1 MSMRWPWQA
10 REDRADSSYTH
21 ALVAA
26 ITANA
31 GGQTM
36 AFPSATAAL
45 EAAAGVV
52 GRAFAAA
59 EVKAPSTMLRA
70 LDPACLSMMG
80 RALIRRG
87 EIVLLI
93 RVDGDRVKLLPAASH
108 DIQGDPDPDSWV
120 YRCTIGGPE
129 RTLTYSGVPASGV
142 IHLQY
147 SRDPEHPWRGAG
159 PLQVAQLG
167 GRLSSETVSALAD
180 ESSTPRGQLLPLPIP
195 GDDPTIELLKGD
207 LKRLRGQL
215 ATVETQQSMAPG
227 AAGSND
233 GWIARRIGADPP
245 AALVQLHEIATREVL
260 AACGVPPVLFS
271 SNPNGTAG
279 REAWRQL
286 LFATVAPLG
295 RLVVAE
301 LAAKLEA
308 DVALD
313 WDELRASDV
322 ASRARA
328 FQSMVSVGMD
338 PGKAAGLSG
347 LMAEAD

>member
-1 MSMRWPWQA
+1 MRWPWQA
-10 REDRADSSYTH
+10 RETRAGSGYTS
-21 ALVAA
+21 ALIEVLAGQASGAA
-26 ITANA
+26 IT
-31 GGQTM
+31 
-36 AFPSATAAL
+36 STASSAL
-45 EAAAGVV
+45 EAATGVV

-59 EVKAPSTMLRA
+59 QVEAPDAMRGA
-70 LDPACLSMMG
+70 LSPACMALIG
-80 RALIRRG
+80 RSLIRRG
-87 EIVLLI
+87 EIVFVI
-93 RVDGDRVKLLPAASH
+93 VVVDGKVKLLPASSH
-108 DIQGDPDPDSWV
+108 DVYGGADPDQWV
-120 YRCTIGGPE
+120 YRVTASGPGE
-129 RTLTYSGVPASGV
+129 LHTFNDLPASGV
-142 IHLQY
+142 VHIAY
-147 SRDPEHPWRGAG
+147 AVDPETPWRGVG
-159 PLQVAQLG
+159 PLQVARMA
-167 GRLSSETVSALAD
+167 GRLSAETAAALAD
-180 ESSTPRGQLLPLPIP
+180 ESSGPRGSLLPLPVP

-207 LKRLRGQL
+207 LKKLKGQL

-227 AAGSND
+227 AAGTND

-328 FQSMVSVGMD
+328 FQSMVSAGMD

>member
-1 MSMRWPWQA
+1 MRWPWQA
-10 REDRADSSYTH
+10 REDRADSSYTD

-31 GGQTM
+31 GGQTT
-36 AFPSATAAL
+36 AFPTATAAL

-59 EVKAPSTMLRA
+59 EVRAPDATRDA
-70 LDPACLSMMG
+70 LSPACLSMIG
-80 RALIRRG
+80 RSLIRRG
-87 EIVLLI
+87 EILFLI
-93 RVDGDRVKLLPAASH
+93 RVDGDRVKLWPAASH
-108 DIQGDPDPDSWV
+108 DLAGGPDPDSWT
-120 YRCTIGGPE
+120 YRLTVGGPE
-129 RTLTYSGVPASGV
+129 RTHTYSDVPASGV

-147 SRDPEHPWRGAG
+147 SRDPERPWRGYG

-167 GRLSSETVSALAD
+167 GRLSSETVAALAD
-180 ESSTPRGQLLPLPIP
+180 ESSGPRGQLLPLPMA
-195 GDDPTIELLKGD
+195 GDDPSVDLLKSD
-207 LKRLRGQL
+207 LKRLKGQL

-245 AALVQLHEIATREVL
+245 TALVQLHEIATREVL
-260 AACGVPPVLFS
+260 ACSGVPPVLFA

-301 LAAKLEA
+301 LALKLEGDISLA
-308 DVALD
+308 
-313 WDELRASDV
+313 WDELRASDI

-328 FQSMVSVGMD
+328 FQSMVGAGMD
-338 PGKAAGLSG
+338 PGKAAGLAG
-347 LMAEAD
+347 LMIEE

>member
-1 MSMRWPWQA
+1 MRWPWQP
-10 REDRADSSYTH
+10 REDRADSSYTD
-21 ALVAA
+21 ALVQA

-31 GGQTM
+31 GGQTT
-36 AFPSATAAL
+36 AFPTATAAL

-59 EVKAPSTMLRA
+59 EVKAPTAMLRA
-70 LDPACLSMMG
+70 LDPACLSMIG

-87 EIVLLI
+87 EVLFLI
-93 RVDGDRVKLLPAASH
+93 RVDGGRVKLLPAASH
-108 DIQGDPDPDSWV
+108 DIEGDPDPESWT
-120 YRCTIGGPE
+120 YRLTVGGPE
-129 RTLTYSGVPASGV
+129 RTHTYDHVPAAGV

-147 SRDPEHPWRGAG
+147 SRDPEHPWRGYG

-167 GRLSSETVSALAD
+167 GRLSSETVAALAD
-180 ESSTPRGQLLPLPIP
+180 ESSGPRGQLLPLPIP
-195 GDDPTIELLKGD
+195 GDDPSVDLLKSD
-207 LKRLRGQL
+207 LKNLRGKL

-233 GWIARRIGADPP
+233 GWIARRIGSNPP
-245 AALVQLHEIATREVL
+245 TALVQLHEIATREVL
-260 AACGVPPVLFS
+260 AASGVPPVLFA

-301 LAAKLEA
+301 LAAKLEGE
-308 DVALD
+308 VSLE
-313 WDELRASDV
+313 WDELRASGHRRPGESV
-322 ASRARA
+322 S
-328 FQSMVSVGMD
+328 SMVGAGMD
-338 PGKAAGLSG
+338 PGKAAALPG
-347 LMAEAD
+347 

>member
-1 MSMRWPWQA
+1 MRWPWQA
-10 REDRADSSYTH
+10 RETRADSSYTD

-31 GGQTM
+31 GGQST
-36 AFPSATAAL
+36 AFPTATAAL

-52 GRAFAAA
+52 GRAFASAS
-59 EVKAPSTMLRA
+59 VRAPDAMRDA
-70 LDPACLSMMG
+70 LGPACLSMIG
-80 RALIRRG
+80 RSLIRRG
-87 EIVLLI
+87 EILFLI
-93 RVDGDRVKLLPAASH
+93 KVDGGRVKLWPAASH
-108 DIQGDPDPDSWV
+108 DITGGPDPDSWA
-120 YRCTIGGPE
+120 YRLTVGGPE
-129 RTLTYSGVPASGV
+129 RTLTYPSVPAAGV

-147 SRDPEHPWRGAG
+147 SRDPEHPWRGYG

-167 GRLSSETVSALAD
+167 GRLSSETVAALAD
-180 ESSTPRGQLLPLPIP
+180 EASGPRGSLLPLPMP
-195 GDDPTIELLKGD
+195 GDDPTIELLKAD
-207 LKRLRGQL
+207 LKKLKGQL
-215 ATVETQQSMAPG
+215 ATVETTQSMAPG
-227 AAGSND
+227 AAGTND
-233 GWIARRIGADPP
+233 GWIARRIGAEPP

-260 AACGVPPVLFS
+260 GACGIPPVLFS

-328 FQSMVSVGMD
+328 FQSMVGAGMD
-338 PGKAAGLSG
+338 LAKAAALSG
-347 LMAEAD
+347 LMVEAD